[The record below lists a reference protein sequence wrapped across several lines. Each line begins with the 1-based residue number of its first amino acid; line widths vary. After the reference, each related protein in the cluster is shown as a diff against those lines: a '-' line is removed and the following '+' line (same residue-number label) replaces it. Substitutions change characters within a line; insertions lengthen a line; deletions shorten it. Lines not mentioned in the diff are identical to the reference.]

1 MTPRLRNLLL
11 TLVVLAAPQHLASAA
26 APANPTAAAA
36 TDPEFGSWW
45 HDGRAELDGYRYT
58 VQRYGHARP
67 GRAVA
72 IYVTEPFSRTRHVKL
87 DDPARTP
94 DDAVEVLKLN
104 LMRDFQ
110 TGIYDYHTMLSVFSA
125 SADFSP
131 LKIAFTSSEW
141 CGMVSEELHTSDR
154 QLLHR
159 VSSYFEGESTQQ
171 PLPLPAG
178 GVQEDELFVRLR
190 DLRGAWL
197 APGESRQVPF
207 LASPFHRRLAHVP
220 ALWQPAT
227 ITRRAAPATVTVPA
241 GSFRCAVYEVRP
253 ADGRIGRFDVEQPYP
268 HRIVR
273 WQWQGAAGASA
284 LGGTDA
290 AELTGSTRLAYWRTH
305 GPGDERWLDSLGVT
319 PIWR

>member
-1 MTPRLRNLLL
+1 MTLRLRNVLVM
-11 TLVVLAAPQHLASAA
+11 LVVLAASQHLARAA
-26 APANPTAAAA
+26 APANTAGAT

-58 VQRYGHARP
+58 VQRYGHERA

-72 IYVTEPFSRTRHVKL
+72 IYVTEPFSRARHVKL
-87 DDPARTP
+87 DDPARSP

-110 TGIYDYHTMLSVFSA
+110 TGIYDYHTMLSVFTA
-125 SADFSP
+125 GADFSP
-131 LKIAFTSSEW
+131 LKVAFTSTEW
-141 CGMVSEELHTSDR
+141 CGMVSEELHTRDR

-171 PLPLPAG
+171 PLSLPAG
-178 GVQEDELFVRLR
+178 GVQEDALFICLR
-190 DLRGAWL
+190 GLRGAWL
-197 APGESRQVPF
+197 APGESRRLPF
-207 LASPFHRRLAHVP
+207 LASSFHRRLAHQP
-220 ALWQPAT
+220 AVWQTAT
-227 ITRRAAPATVTVPA
+227 ITRLMAPATIAVPA
-241 GSFRCAVYEVRP
+241 GSFQCMVYEVHP
-253 ADGRIGRFDVEQPYP
+253 ADGRIGRFEVEQSYP

-273 WQWQGAAGASA
+273 WQWQAATGASA

-290 AELTGSTRLAYWRTH
+290 AELTGSMRLDYWRTH

-319 PIWR
+319 PKPR